1 MLVGKSDGA
10 MELDGGLRDG
20 ERFLRCFRFGGNGH
34 DGIHAIGIII
44 GGDRKHQGA
53 HGLRSNVHVHR
64 LVLERLKAADGLS
77 ELLAQAQIVERDVL
91 RLFHDAKQFAGVR
104 EQGEIVE
111 CVNGVARR
119 RMR

>member
-1 MLVGKSDGA
+1 MAPWSWMAACVTASASSDA
-10 MELDGGLRDG
+10 FALA
-20 ERFLRCFRFGGNGH
+20 
-34 DGIHAIGIII
+34 AIGMIM

-53 HGLRSNVHVHR
+53 PGLRSNVHVHR
-64 LVLERLKAADGLS
+64 LVLERLKAADGPS